1 MSLMVP
7 VRVSSALASALAL
20 EEAALDAAVDAA
32 VEAAGAAV
40 EAATEAAV
48 EAEVDAVESAD
59 ELPQPASTEAART
72 VDVASANNF
81 FLIMCQFCVQRKSAG
96 KSLRKSDCPDSRE

>member
-20 EEAALDAAVDAA
+20 EEAALDAAVD
-32 VEAAGAAV
+32 AAGAAV

-81 FLIMCQFCVQRKSAG
+81 FLIIFIISFSVKICIPYRIT
-96 KSLRKSDCPDSRE
+96 

>member
-20 EEAALDAAVDAA
+20 EEAALDAA
-32 VEAAGAAV
+32 
-40 EAATEAAV
+40 
-48 EAEVDAVESAD
+48 VDAVESAD

-81 FLIMCQFCVQRKSAG
+81 FLIIFIISFSVKIYIPYRITKIIIV
-96 KSLRKSDCPDSRE
+96 LTL

>member
-48 EAEVDAVESAD
+48 DAVESAD

-81 FLIMCQFCVQRKSAG
+81 FLIIFIISFSVKICIPYRITKIIIV
-96 KSLRKSDCPDSRE
+96 LIL

>member
-20 EEAALDAAVDAA
+20 EEVALDAAVDAA

-81 FLIMCQFCVQRKSAG
+81 FLIIFIISFSVKICIPYRITKIIIV
-96 KSLRKSDCPDSRE
+96 LIL

>member
-20 EEAALDAAVDAA
+20 EEAALDAAV
-32 VEAAGAAV
+32 EAAGAAV

-48 EAEVDAVESAD
+48 DAEVDAAESAD
-59 ELPQPASTEAART
+59 ELPQPASTEAARI

-81 FLIMCQFCVQRKSAG
+81 FLIIFIISFSFKIFIPYRITEIIIVL
-96 KSLRKSDCPDSRE
+96 SL

>member
-20 EEAALDAAVDAA
+20 EEAALDAAVD
-32 VEAAGAAV
+32 AAGAAV

-81 FLIMCQFCVQRKSAG
+81 FLIIFIISFSVKICIPYRITKIIIV
-96 KSLRKSDCPDSRE
+96 LIL

>member
-7 VRVSSALASALAL
+7 VRVSSALASALAR
-20 EEAALDAAVDAA
+20 EEAALDAAVD
-32 VEAAGAAV
+32 AAGAAV

-81 FLIMCQFCVQRKSAG
+81 FLIIFIISFSVKICIPYRIT
-96 KSLRKSDCPDSRE
+96 

>member
-7 VRVSSALASALAL
+7 VRVSSALASAL
-20 EEAALDAAVDAA
+20 ALDAAVDAA

-81 FLIMCQFCVQRKSAG
+81 FLIIFIISFSVKICIPYRITKIIIV
-96 KSLRKSDCPDSRE
+96 LIL

>member
-20 EEAALDAAVDAA
+20 EEAALDAAVD
-32 VEAAGAAV
+32 AAGAAV

-81 FLIMCQFCVQRKSAG
+81 FLIIFIISFSVKIYIPYRITKIIIV
-96 KSLRKSDCPDSRE
+96 LTL